1 LKKRLISTGF
11 LCLLV
16 LCLSAATVCFANE
29 AAEADT
35 VQKLLGDESD
45 GSLAH
50 PVHLIPLLTE
60 EGDEIAPDDNPLLP
74 FSMQQ
79 TCGGECHSYEI
90 ISTGWHF
97 NAADPNVE
105 PGRLGQPWILADAR
119 TGTQIPISYRSWPG
133 TFKPA
138 QIGLTNRL
146 FLRIFARHMP
156 GGGVGEHE
164 SEDPDEIMRSLV
176 SGKLE
181 IDCLA
186 CHDGDPGH
194 NQGKYAPQIARENF
208 RWAAAATCSF
218 ASVSGSA
225 KDMPDTYDPMM
236 PEPLNDPKKI
246 PPSIKYRPYSFD
258 DENQVFFNILRET
271 PADRCYFCHST
282 LYLTDEHTEK
292 WFVDKDIHLTAGLT
306 CVDCHRNG
314 TDHKI
319 IRGYEGE
326 ADISDNLR
334 AATSSCRGCHLP
346 RDDDEAP
353 VAGRLGSPVAV
364 HRGIPPVHF
373 EKLTCTTCHSGPWPR
388 DKTILVKTAR
398 AHRLGTIGVNK
409 SHEVIPH
416 IVAPVFATQAD
427 GKIAPHKLVWPSY
440 WGSLRGQDIAPIAFE
455 TVTTVIGEV
464 LAGLERPASGSWPA
478 LTAEHITK
486 GLQSLAGSVEGKPV
500 YISGGKLY
508 SLDDS
513 GKLHQEEDPAAQP
526 YMWPIGHNVR
536 PAAQS
541 LGVRYCTD
549 CHATDAPF
557 FFGDVTVDSPIVA
570 AREAKK
576 MIEFQDISPSYAWA
590 FAFSFVFRPFMKY
603 ICLGSSAV
611 LAGVLLL
618 YALKLLACVAKALT
632 ERD

>member
-1 LKKRLISTGF
+1 
-11 LCLLV
+11 LLV

-60 EGDEIAPDDNPLLP
+60 EGDEIAPDDDPLLP

-97 NAADPNVE
+97 NAADPNVA

-133 TFKPA
+133 TFKPE

-164 SEDPDEIMRSLV
+164 SEEPDEIMRSLV

-246 PPSIKYRPYSFD
+246 PPGIKYRPYSFD

-353 VAGRLGSPVAV
+353 VAGRLGAPVAV

-373 EKLTCTTCHSGPWPR
+373 EKLTCTACHSGPWPR

-440 WGSLRGQDIAPIAFE
+440 WGSMEGEDVKPIAFE

-478 LTAEHITK
+478 LTAEHIVKALMELQKAVK
-486 GLQSLAGSVEGKPV
+486 GEPV
-500 YISGGKLY
+500 YICGGKLY
-508 SLDDS
+508 RLRIRRTAVLASIE
-513 GKLHQEEDPAAQP
+513 HNAAQP
-526 YMWPIGHNVR
+526 YLWPIAHNVR

-557 FFGDVTVDSPIVA
+557 FFGAVAIDSPIVA
-570 AREAKK
+570 ERDSAKK
-576 MIEFQDISPSYAWA
+576 MIEFQDINAFYAQA
-590 FAFSFVFRPFMKY
+590 FAFSFVFRPWMK
-603 ICLGSSAV
+603 IITLGSCAV
-611 LAGVLLL
+611 LAIVLLL
-618 YALKLLACVAKALT
+618 YGLRALACVAKICA